1 MKKPNPSRPKIRA
14 ADLQAAEGARL
25 SDLVAPQLRVLFCGI
40 TPGRY
45 SAATG
50 HHFARPSNRFWRALY
65 AAGFTE
71 RLLRPEEEQ
80 QLLASGYGLTNL
92 VGRATAAAS
101 ALSAD
106 ELRAGA
112 ARLTS
117 LVEQLQP
124 AFVALLGISTYRV
137 GFGRPEAQPGRQP
150 ERIGAAQVW
159 VLPSPSGLNAH
170 YPPAALAQAFRE
182 LREALETSER

>member
-40 TPGRY
+40 NPGLY

-50 HHFARPSNRFWRALY
+50 HHFARLY

-101 ALSAD
+101 ALSAG